1 MFKGEPHSTWTNI
14 LILSIRDV
22 IIVIN
27 EKYTR
32 AVIIN
37 KSLAAANCQNENLR
51 YILR

>member
-27 EKYTR
+27 EKYTQ
-32 AVIIN
+32 AVMIN
-37 KSLAAANCQNENLR
+37 KSLVAANCQNENLR